1 MSVTLQLSLLHL
13 TYKFLLDKSFMRPRL
28 FNVLL
33 LELNDITVMPLSWKC
48 LQSINC
54 FLNVYEDLA
63 RNAKPKPWMLID
75 QNCLIKWDGSE
86 KVNQYWNC
94 RFDWWSWNFTRKRYR
109 QSNKPEYLSIEILLL
124 FYKNLSK

>member
-1 MSVTLQLSLLHL
+1 
-13 TYKFLLDKSFMRPRL
+13 MRPRL

-33 LELNDITVMPLSWKC
+33 LELNDITVMPLSGKC
-48 LQSINC
+48 IQSINC
-54 FLNVYEDLA
+54 FLNVSEDLA

-94 RFDWWSWNFTRKRYR
+94 RFD
-109 QSNKPEYLSIEILLL
+109 
-124 FYKNLSK
+124 

>member
-1 MSVTLQLSLLHL
+1 MSITLQLSLFHL
-13 TYKFLLDKSFMRPRL
+13 TYKFSLDKPFMHSRL
-28 FNVLL
+28 LNVLL
-33 LELNDITVMPLSWKC
+33 LELNDIVVMPKSGKC

-63 RNAKPKPWMLID
+63 RNEKWKSWMLID

-86 KVNQYWNC
+86 NVNQYWSC
-94 RFDWWSWNFTRKRYR
+94 QFDWWSWSFTRKRYR
-109 QSNKPEYLSIEILLL
+109 QAKKLECLSFEISLL